1 ERGDE
6 EECGADVAGEQGVE
20 RLDFEVRRCAEPGE
34 PGVVDQDVNLAHS
47 LDQALEIGWIAEVG
61 ADEARLAARGG
72 NRVDSL
78 GASGGVAAMDDD
90 LGAVAGQLQGYCT
103 ADAGRR
109 ARHEGLLTLE
119 VTGLGRGHCCSPKV
133 VVHKPLGAHN
143 SAVSMMVPD
152 HGNSQKA
159 TPSESSSGVA
169 RFSDSLRLPD
179 EFPGRSYAPEP
190 APCRFAGCRGPYL
203 GSLHPTATL
212 FSFSWSASSRSGSR
226 SRARPPCS
234 R

>member
-1 ERGDE
+1 
-6 EECGADVAGEQGVE
+6 
-20 RLDFEVRRCAEPGE
+20 RCAEPGE
-34 PGVVDQDVNLAHS
+34 PGVVDQDVNLAAS
-47 LDQALEIGWIAEVG
+47 LEQALEVGWIAEVG

-72 NRVDSL
+72 NRVVSL

-152 HGNSQKA
+152 TGTH
-159 TPSESSSGVA
+159 
-169 RFSDSLRLPD
+169 RRLPHLK
-179 EFPGRSYAPEP
+179 A
-190 APCRFAGCRGPYL
+190 AQ
-203 GSLHPTATL
+203 GSLAFLTP
-212 FSFSWSASSRSGSR
+212 
-226 SRARPPCS
+226 
-234 R
+234 

>member
-1 ERGDE
+1 MRRGL
-6 EECGADVAGEQGVE
+6 AGEQRVE

-34 PGVVDQDVNLAHS
+34 PGVVDQDVNLADS
-47 LDQALEIGWIAEVG
+47 LDQALEVGWIAEVG
-61 ADEARLAARGG
+61 ADEARLAARSG

-109 ARHEGLLTLE
+109 ARHEGFLTLK

-143 SAVSMMVPD
+143 SAVSVMVPD
-152 HGNSQKA
+152 HGNTQKA

-179 EFPGRSYAPEP
+179 EFPGRS
-190 APCRFAGCRGPYL
+190 
-203 GSLHPTATL
+203 
-212 FSFSWSASSRSGSR
+212 
-226 SRARPPCS
+226 
-234 R
+234 